1 MGHST
6 FLAASYFAG
15 TGSAIPRVDVSQL
28 CTRKGGQRRPSLSVP
43 GSGVVLGVSSFVVHK
58 VPVSR
63 I

>member
-6 FLAASYFAG
+6 FLAASDFAG
-15 TGSAIPRVDVSQL
+15 AGSAMPTVDVSSASGREQVMA
-28 CTRKGGQRRPSLSVP
+28 QPVP